1 MAPSTLEQ
9 FIRFGTDA
17 GEFPLFHFIIQHL
30 DRFFSSSGLHSLT
43 SSLSTPVTAATLA
56 S

>member
-17 GEFPLFHFIIQHL
+17 GEFPPFYFTVPNINGFLAPFWVQVIRNRHL
-30 DRFFSSSGLHSLT
+30 SACYRC
-43 SSLSTPVTAATLA
+43 
-56 S
+56 

>member
-17 GEFPLFHFIIQHL
+17 GESAPLYFTVQSRWML
-30 DRFFSSSGLHSLT
+30 GPKL
-43 SSLSTPVTAATLA
+43 
-56 S
+56 

>member
-17 GEFPLFHFIIQHL
+17 GESAPFHFTIQRL
-30 DRFFSSSGLHSLT
+30 DGCLVPNWEQGHHAMSFGL
-43 SSLSTPVTAATLA
+43 
-56 S
+56 

>member
-17 GEFPLFHFIIQHL
+17 GELTLFYFKSQHL
-30 DRFFSSSGLHSLT
+30 DRFLVPFW
-43 SSLSTPVTAATLA
+43 A
-56 S
+56 

>member
-17 GEFPLFHFIIQHL
+17 GESLPFHFTTQHL
-30 DRFFSSSGLHSLT
+30 KC
-43 SSLSTPVTAATLA
+43 
-56 S
+56 

>member
-17 GEFPLFHFIIQHL
+17 GEFPLFHFISQHL
-30 DRFFSSSGLHSLT
+30 NGF
-43 SSLSTPVTAATLA
+43 LA
-56 S
+56 PLWV